1 MIYILRDLLAMVLP
15 PAGLL
20 LCIAV
25 AAWRSWRVRRAWPLI
40 LVWGAAWVVS
50 TPWTG
55 EQLVHGLEYRVHR
68 GVVSQGDAIIVLG
81 EGAVPH
87 TPQNQGSGSLS
98 GVMAGEYLSAVDLAR
113 QTHLPIILSGG
124 KGSFGD
130 GNESLIGRAVLRGL
144 GVSPI
149 YVDARSQTT
158 YENAV
163 NSAAILRRHHWT
175 RPILLTSA
183 FHMVQAI
190 RDFRAVGV
198 DVIPYPTGYQ
208 TSRRL
213 KFTPG
218 SWIPSSAGLALT
230 TEALQEDVSLAAIAL
245 GIKL

>member
-1 MIYILRDLLAMVLP
+1 MIYVLRDILALALP
-15 PAGLL
+15 PGGLL
-20 LCIAV
+20 LLIGL
-25 AAWRSWRVRRAWPLI
+25 AAWRSWRIRRAWPLV
-40 LVWGAAWVVS
+40 LAWGVAWVVS

-55 EQLVHGLEYRVHR
+55 EQLVHRLEYEVHR
-68 GVVSQGDAIIVLG
+68 GAVGTGDAIIVLG

-87 TPQNQGSGSLS
+87 TPQSRGSGSLS
-98 GVMAGEYLSAVDLAR
+98 GAMAGEYLTAIHVAH

-130 GNESLIGRAVLRGL
+130 GNESLIGRAVLQGL

-163 NSAAILRRHHWT
+163 NSAAILRKHDWT
-175 RPILLTSA
+175 RPILITSA
-183 FHMVQAI
+183 FHMVQAVQ
-190 RDFRAVGV
+190 DFRAVGV
-198 DVIPYPTGYQ
+198 HVIPYPTGYQ
-208 TSRRL
+208 TSAQL
-213 KFTPG
+213 TFTPG

-230 TEALQEDVSLAAIAL
+230 SEALQEYVSLAAIGL